1 MFLTRLQNLT
11 HILWVSFWV
20 GLSLVDFRSSCLYV
34 LYGSLSV
41 GPSGFVIL
49 YGLWVSV
56 FNKIRWQKKAS

>member
-11 HILWVSFWV
+11 RVLWFFFWV

-34 LYGSLSV
+34 LYEFLSV

-49 YGLWVSV
+49 YGLWASA
-56 FNKIRWQKKAS
+56 FNKIRWQKKVS